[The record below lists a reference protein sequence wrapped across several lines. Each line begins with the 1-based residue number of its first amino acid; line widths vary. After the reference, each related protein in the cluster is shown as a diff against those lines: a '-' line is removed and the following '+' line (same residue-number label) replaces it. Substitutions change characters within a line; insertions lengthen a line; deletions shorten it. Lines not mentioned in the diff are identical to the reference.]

1 MTLRATETPI
11 AIVVAPLPPTAS
23 ETATASTVD
32 EIGELS
38 ELVTDTLPLAVSALA
53 STQALALPLIW
64 LSAVAPP
71 PENPKALL
79 EALSATVIA
88 VAFEVAVIDVASVT
102 ATVSEP
108 VVAVAC
114 GDVVDERLDVV
125 VVVVAREAQPD
136 GDRGRAAEA
145 RADGDRRGDD
155 VRGDGGGRVGA

>member
-1 MTLRATETPI
+1 MTWSPHL
-11 AIVVAPLPPTAS
+11 AP
-23 ETATASTVD
+23 
-32 EIGELS
+32 
-38 ELVTDTLPLAVSALA
+38 AVSALA
-53 STQALALPLIW
+53 STQALARPLIW

-114 GDVVDERLDVV
+114 VT
-125 VVVVAREAQPD
+125 
-136 GDRGRAAEA
+136 
-145 RADGDRRGDD
+145 
-155 VRGDGGGRVGA
+155 

>member
-1 MTLRATETPI
+1 MMLRATETPI
-11 AIVVAPLPPTAS
+11 AIVVAPLPPAAS

-32 EIGELS
+32 EIGDVS
-38 ELVTDTLPLAVSALA
+38 ELVTDTLPPAVSALA
-53 STQALALPLIW
+53 STHALALPLIW

-114 GDVVDERLDVV
+114 VT
-125 VVVVAREAQPD
+125 
-136 GDRGRAAEA
+136 
-145 RADGDRRGDD
+145 
-155 VRGDGGGRVGA
+155 